1 MKLFAHIDPF
11 CACDDPSNFVT
22 RLISVFNSRIVLQV
36 GWLVFVGMKQRI
48 EGDVIL
54 LVAFARIRDLRN
66 GDLSY
71 FGSCTR
77 WIKHAAACSGD
88 TNKHIYNEKWR
99 TMSAVYKALSLY
111 LSVPGSILDTK
122 PWLCQTL
129 KHDATRSGNLLKKC
143 RGGRPQR

>member
-71 FGSCTR
+71 FGSCT
-77 WIKHAAACSGD
+77 
-88 TNKHIYNEKWR
+88 
-99 TMSAVYKALSLY
+99 
-111 LSVPGSILDTK
+111 
-122 PWLCQTL
+122 
-129 KHDATRSGNLLKKC
+129 
-143 RGGRPQR
+143 